1 MAIDIEAP
9 GTSGANYEDILL
21 YSGAGSTNVLWYGA
35 DRTGATDCTTAV
47 QAAFDDDAGNNGFT
61 STTRGGV
68 FFPPGTY
75 KFESSV
81 ILGATSLRPQGQG
94 RIWAHNGT
102 VLLTAN
108 FAGFIFDDPNPIPGS
123 PDGDP
128 PVEGGTNHSAQRGL
142 LEGLNFINTS
152 TNAAAGC
159 VRIEHTFGPGWH
171 IRNCSFQGHHGVL
184 LGGSDAGGEKVAFD
198 STVDS
203 CHFIALGSEAS
214 RDTNG
219 IGLGLGFNTR
229 ALNCSFQLWD
239 NAVLLWGGQAA
250 ITASRMEVNN
260 RAIRVGL
267 KPDLSTVYNATGAVI
282 SNISFES
289 NRYDIHCQGT
299 GALSVSGC
307 VSQGQ
312 NTGDHDSQTSFY
324 YDGGQG
330 IVISAYTGSGT
341 YDLSS
346 VFYINT
352 TPPTDTPGITFIGC
366 GGGLLRNGA
375 LNMAGCVMI
384 NSHFNG
390 AEFDITFAQAPTY
403 ATLGTKRIFTDAEEK
418 TAGTTLTQAD
428 VGVTAIQGTGSQTV
442 EAMYNGTDW
451 ILTAILA

>member
-47 QAAFDDDAGNNGFT
+47 QAALDDDAGDNGFT
-61 STTRGGV
+61 TTTRGGV

-75 KFESSV
+75 KFDSSV
-81 ILGATSLRPQGQG
+81 ILAATASRPQGQG

-108 FAGFIFDDPNPIPGS
+108 FAGFIFDDPNS
-123 PDGDP
+123 NP
-128 PVEGGTNHSAQRGL
+128 PTTNHSAQRGL
-142 LEGLNFINTS
+142 LEGLNFKNTS

-184 LGGSDAGGEKVAFD
+184 LGGTDDEQVALD
-198 STVDS
+198 SMVDN

-214 RDTNG
+214 LDTNG
-219 IGLGLGFNTR
+219 IGLGLGYNTR
-229 ALNCSFQLWD
+229 AANCSFQLWD

-260 RAIRVGL
+260 RAIRVGI
-267 KPDLSTVYNATGAVI
+267 KPDLSTLFNASGAVI

-289 NRYDIHCQGT
+289 NRYDIHCQAT
-299 GALSVSGC
+299 GALFVSGC

-330 IVISAYTGSGT
+330 IVIAAYTGSGT

-346 VFYINT
+346 VFYINSAPT
-352 TPPTDTPGITFIGC
+352 NETPAITFIGC

-375 LNMAGCVMI
+375 LNMAGCEMI
-384 NSHFNG
+384 QSHFNG

-428 VGVTAIQGTGSQTV
+428 VGVTAIQGTGTQTV